1 MIRIVNIKFCEEFCL
16 LGYNA
21 SLVKVKLCLGRA
33 HFLHLQGKNA
43 CYHCENLKSN
53 ITLDAFISIILN
65 KYVIKISLLR
75 ISLLLGNEYKDK
87 HDFPD
92 DGCDNSTT

>member
-1 MIRIVNIKFCEEFCL
+1 MIRITNIKFHEEFCL

-21 SLVKVKLCLGRA
+21 SLLKVKLCLGRT
-33 HFLHLQGKNA
+33 HFLRLQGQNA
-43 CYHCENLKSN
+43 FYHCENLKSN

-75 ISLLLGNEYKDK
+75 ISLLLGHVYADK

-92 DGCDNSTT
+92 YGSDNSTT